1 MSTPRY
7 VAVKVGDDYELRR
20 MDAEYRSKA
29 DTMAAAGFLVGV
41 LGLARKS
48 LPGLVVAA
56 GGFGLCYCGWNGK
69 DPLKVIRKQVG
80 KWAPQGSPSHQHDEG
95 ARSTQQPMDSIDE
108 ASMESF
114 PASDVPAR
122 HATTGV

>member
-20 MDAEYRSKA
+20 MDADYRSKA
-29 DTMAAAGFLVGV
+29 DTMAAAGFLLGV

-56 GGFGLCYCGWNGK
+56 GGFGLAYCGYTGR
-69 DPLKVIRKQVG
+69 DPLKLVRKQAD
-80 KWAPQGSPSHQHDEG
+80 KWLPQGSPSHQHDD
-95 ARSTQQPMDSIDE
+95 AAPSSQQPMDEVDE

-122 HATTGV
+122 HATTSV

>member
-20 MDAEYRSKA
+20 VDAEYRSKA
-29 DTMAAAGFLVGV
+29 DTLAAAGFLIGV

-56 GGFGLCYCGWNGK
+56 SGFGLAYCGWNGK
-69 DPLKVIRKQVG
+69 DPLKVIRKQAG
-80 KWAPQGSPSHQHDEG
+80 KWLPQGSPSHQHDE
-95 ARSTQQPMDSIDE
+95 ACRSDQQPMDEIDE

-122 HATTGV
+122 HATTSV

>member
-20 MDAEYRSKA
+20 VDAEYCNR
-29 DTMAAAGFLVGV
+29 TGTCAAAGFLIGV
-41 LGLARKS
+41 LGLSRKS
-48 LPGLVVAA
+48 FRGLLVAA
-56 GGFGLCYCGWNGK
+56 GGFGMTYYGMTGR
-69 DPLKVIRKQVG
+69 DPLAALRKGVG

-95 ARSTQQPMDSIDE
+95 HLVSQQPEDGVDE

-122 HATTGV
+122 HATTSV